1 MKSGILAQFSSGSCD
16 PVFGAQGGREPGRG
30 TLPRIGAA
38 FTSRGQERENAP
50 ASAQPASWRGFFCSV
65 ASCCMLA
72 TLAVAGG
79 FSAPA
84 QETNQGARRD
94 FSAFKIII
102 DRNIFDPDRRP
113 MVASGPAPKI
123 VNSFTLVGTMSYQ
136 KGLFAVFDGTS
147 LEYHKVL
154 QPGGAIAGYTVKEIR
169 RDTAKLASGTN
180 ELELSVGM
188 QMRRNEDGRW
198 SVGEQGGSSG
208 GSYASSSRRRGSG
221 RRSLNSNSARTGSRI
236 DSNSAAS
243 AGDQMTADQVDNA
256 PDAGTSPPPETT
268 SSDPNDPVA
277 RMMARRLQETGG
289 STSGT
294 QNGNDN

>member
-1 MKSGILAQFSSGSCD
+1 MKSGILPQFSFGISWRVSCSFWNCSSTLN
-16 PVFGAQGGREPGRG
+16 PVGTRCARPGRPQVG
-30 TLPRIGAA
+30 PTLPG
-38 FTSRGQERENAP
+38 
-50 ASAQPASWRGFFCSV
+50 SWRGSIRSSLCSC
-65 ASCCMLA
+65 ALA
-72 TLAVAGG
+72 LLVVAGG

-84 QETNQGARRD
+84 QGTNQAAPRD

-113 MVASGPAPKI
+113 AVASGPAATI
-123 VNSFTLVGTMSYQ
+123 VDSFTLVGTMSYQ

-147 LEYHKVL
+147 LEYRKVL

-169 RDTAKLASGTN
+169 QDTAKLASGTN

-198 SVGEQGGSSG
+198 SVGEQGESSG
-208 GSYASSSRRRGSG
+208 GSISSISRRREPG
-221 RRSLNSNSARTGSRI
+221 RRSLNSNPARAGSRI
-236 DSNSAAS
+236 ESRSAAS
-243 AGDQMTADQVDNA
+243 TGDPSAADQVEDA
-256 PDAGTSPPPETT
+256 PDAGAPPPPEAT

-289 STSGT
+289 STSGP